1 MVKVFT
7 TNASSDWRD
16 IFTGVAHVYY
26 QLFYYMEENGLLDP
40 LNEIHLYCL
49 HYVCLPRINKH
60 LKLWKEEWLQHRI
73 RTAGHQTPMQ
83 LYIRGLLLNSNSH
96 HRTSKEL
103 YDHLSQVSDSKKIS
117 SFS

>member
-1 MVKVFT
+1 
-7 TNASSDWRD
+7 
-16 IFTGVAHVYY
+16 
-26 QLFYYMEENGLLDP
+26 MEENGLLDP